1 MPLPCGTRYEKHWA
15 APVEKQCGGRQ
26 PPAGRPWSGRFPAM
40 PAAGEYRLEVKIFYS
55 IRKLVEEGRRRS
67 ASLSVISFDLFD
79 TLLIRRIH
87 DPDLVKLPVARF
99 IAALAGEAGLN
110 WSWNRVQRLRD
121 DIEKR
126 HRCATGEQFEDLEA
140 CYPQFM
146 RETLATIFGK
156 RMEEDLLT
164 RVTDYEL
171 AMESTM
177 LVVRR
182 EFGDWLR
189 ELKGQGKRIFI
200 ISDIYLPAS
209 HLERLAANAGLMEY
223 AEAVVSSADTFLA
236 KASGKGFV
244 RLRDAYGLDT
254 ASWLHVGDNPVSD
267 GLRPAEFGIRAL
279 VLHDGSE
286 KWRKALVKR
295 YYNYSQGR
303 PFWRGRILQQLMM
316 PLEGENVER
325 HPLYIEGFNF
335 FAPLIGAMVQQI
347 AERCRDLRIAK
358 IFFLS
363 REGWTFKKVWEAI
376 APALFPDGR
385 LPAAEYLYVSRM
397 ALAGASCAYQGLTRT
412 NADIAF
418 LPVGNRDFRDVCRIF
433 DLDVN
438 ALLPHLQR
446 HKLAPETTLSPH
458 HEGYDPRNR
467 LRFNE
472 MLEDEDFQ
480 AAVRDRVRPFNDALQ
495 LYLEQAGFFA
505 QGDVAIVDIGW
516 LGTIQRFLYEAVAHR
531 PDKPRCHG
539 FLFCATR
546 GIPYPATP
554 DNYIEG
560 IIYDRN
566 RFDLAGSSVLYARDV
581 FEEACRAP
589 HPTLNRYRLTDKGY
603 ELEFRRVDDATGRA
617 EHEQDRHFSPL
628 QEGIIDGAA
637 RFGAAS
643 ALLGYSLDDY
653 KPWLNYLLTSK
664 LAFPTTGE
672 VMKIKHRHHLDD
684 FHGEKKPLPR
694 YANSRPPLWDRSP
707 MVLRFSPLLRIRYFL
722 RHIKDRLN
730 E

>member
-1 MPLPCGTRYEKHWA
+1 
-15 APVEKQCGGRQ
+15 
-26 PPAGRPWSGRFPAM
+26 
-40 PAAGEYRLEVKIFYS
+40 VKIFYS
-55 IRKLVEEGRRRS
+55 IDKLIAEGRRLS
-67 ASLSVISFDLFD
+67 APLSAVSFDLFD
-79 TLLIRRIH
+79 TLLVRRIH

-99 IAALAGEAGLN
+99 IASLAAEAGLN
-110 WSWNRVQRLRD
+110 WSWTRVQEMRD
-121 DIEKR
+121 TIEKR
-126 HRCATGEQFEDLEA
+126 HRLRTGEQFEDLEA
-140 CYPQFM
+140 CYPLFM
-146 RETLATIFGK
+146 RETLETIFGD
-156 RMEEDLLT
+156 RMTEGLLE

-177 LVVRR
+177 LVVRK
-182 EFGDWLR
+182 EFAAWLR
-189 ELKGQGKRIFI
+189 ELKEQGKRVFI
-200 ISDIYLPAS
+200 VSDIYLPAS
-209 HLERLAANAGLMEY
+209 HLQRLAADAGLMEY

-244 RLRDAYGLDT
+244 RLRDTYGLDT
-254 ASWLHVGDNPVSD
+254 ASWLHVGDNPISD
-267 GLRPAEFGIRAL
+267 GLRPTEFGVRAL

-325 HPLYIEGFNF
+325 HPLYVEGFNF
-335 FAPLIGAMVQQI
+335 FAPLLGAMVQQI
-347 AERCRDLRIAK
+347 AERCRELRIPK

-363 REGWTFKKVWEAI
+363 REGWTFKKVWEAV
-376 APALFPDGR
+376 APTLFPDGR
-385 LPAAEYLYVSRM
+385 LPATEYLYVSRM

-418 LPVGNRDFRDVCRIF
+418 LPAGNRDFRDVCRIF
-433 DLDVN
+433 DLDVDQ
-438 ALLPHLQR
+438 LLPHLQQ
-446 HKLAPETTLSPH
+446 HKLTPETALSPL
-458 HEGYDPRNR
+458 HEGFDPRNR

-495 LYLEQAGFFA
+495 LYLEQAGFFGA
-505 QGDVAIVDIGW
+505 GDAAIVDIGW

-546 GIPYPATP
+546 GIPYPTTP

-560 IIYDRN
+560 IVYDRN
-566 RFDLAGSSVLYARDV
+566 RFDLAGSTILYARDV

-617 EHEQDRHFSPL
+617 EHDQDNHFSPL
-628 QEGIIDGAA
+628 QEGIIDGAV
-637 RFGAAS
+637 RYGAAS

-653 KPWLNYLLTSK
+653 KPWLNYLMTSK
-664 LAFPTTGE
+664 LAFPTAAE

-684 FHGEKKPLPR
+684 FHGEKKPMPK
-694 YANSRPPLWDRSP
+694 YANTRPPLWDRSP
-707 MVLRFSPLLRIRYFL
+707 AALRFSPLLRIRCFM